1 VHFKKL
7 PAIAVLATSCFVSL
21 TISAKDLEKFY
32 FKNFSY
38 EEYVYSSSK
47 KTEVGDAVELEL
59 DVAYDYSENTKFTLG
74 FETYPEDNR
83 FNNKTSKFEL
93 VASHKYDNIKFSI
106 DGELQTN
113 EADKDSGGTTIGAD
127 LDSDK
132 TYISYNMSKS
142 FSLTYFP
149 FNFDGEVGEEFNTW
163 DVTRIYYFEGTPS
176 SISGTISDDEK
187 IAQKTIPGLVFK
199 YESENGLGAYAGIGK
214 ATFLYPGNSTFAL
227 VGNPN
232 ATRWERK
239 ETTGYKAG
247 VTYKKARQM
256 KIEFK
261 YVTHD
266 KSEQTGS
273 LLESAASFYGLFN
286 VLDSFLFEGEITYS
300 KAGKAPW
307 NVNRSKSWF
316 DKTAPFQPIFADST
330 NKIQDWVGKSDS
342 AYALKLAY
350 VFDGAT
356 PYVFYRHQGEY
367 FVFRERESA
376 HILRTADDSKS
387 HGGLDRFGVGSYFKK
402 GNFTINPEFEM
413 LRAKNPV
420 FSSSSDVRDDRLLST
435 FKKNDYLFYIKVDY
449 NFDGSK
455 LFAL

>member
-1 VHFKKL
+1 MHFKKL
-7 PAIAVLATSCFVSL
+7 PAIAVLATSYLCSFNS
-21 TISAKDLEKFY
+21 SAKDLEKFY

-38 EEYVYSSSK
+38 EEYVYSDSK
-47 KTEVGDAVELEL
+47 KTEVGDTVELEL

-93 VASHKYDNIKFSI
+93 VASHKYENVKFSI

-113 EADKDSGGTTIGAD
+113 EPDNNSGGTSIGAD

-132 TYISYNMSKS
+132 TYIKYNMSKS
-142 FSLTYFP
+142 VALTYFP

-187 IAQKTIPGLVFK
+187 VAQKTIPGLVLS
-199 YESENGLGAYAGIGK
+199 YEGENGLDVYAGIGK
-214 ATFLYPGNSTFAL
+214 ATFLYPGNANFNLSS
-227 VGNPN
+227 NPN

-239 ETTGYKAG
+239 ETTGIKAG
-247 VTYKKARQM
+247 ISYAQAKEM
-256 KIEFK
+256 KVELK
-261 YVTHD
+261 YVTQD
-266 KSEQTGS
+266 KSEQTGA
-273 LLESAASFYGLFN
+273 LLQSAASVYGLFN
-286 VLDSFLFEGEITYS
+286 ILDSFLFEAEVTYS

-316 DKTAPFQPIFADST
+316 DKTAPFQPIYADST
-330 NKIQDWVGKSDS
+330 NKLQDWIGKSDT
-342 AYALKLAY
+342 AYAVKLAY
-350 VFDGAT
+350 MLDDVT
-356 PYVFYRHQGEY
+356 PYVFYRYQGEH
-367 FVFRERESA
+367 FIFRERESA

-387 HGGLDRFGVGSYFKK
+387 HGGLSRFGLGSYFKK
-402 GNFTINPEFEM
+402 GKFTINPEFEM

-435 FKKNDYLFYIKVDY
+435 FKKNDYLLYIKVDY